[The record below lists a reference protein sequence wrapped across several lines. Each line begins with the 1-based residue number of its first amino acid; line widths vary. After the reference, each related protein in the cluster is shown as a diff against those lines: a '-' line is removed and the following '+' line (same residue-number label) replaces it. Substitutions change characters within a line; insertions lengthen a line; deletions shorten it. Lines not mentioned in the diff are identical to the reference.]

1 MRRLTIVALVLG
13 LIGVRAF
20 AQGTGQP
27 TGAVQG
33 QVFIKDADGGRSVV
47 PATKITLDG
56 PTQLEAESD
65 NEGNFALSTV
75 PAGSYTITANT
86 PGMAAMQGVVVTAG
100 AVSQVQLE
108 MKLEAVAESTTVIAS
123 ASSVDTK
130 SEPSGTNTIG
140 ESAIRNMPNID
151 EQSYACV
158 EAGEWLDSR
167 AGRVRRGRSHFCIR
181 SDWFFATA
189 RPVTRADS
197 TCARSAVGADR
208 HPLVCLE
215 FSCSRWC
222 RNGLN
227 WRDWNHPG
235 GDCRVQAVIAI
246 PEMFALVRKERAAEL
261 LLRPIAGVP
270 LIIRT
275 VLTAAR
281 AGANDILLT
290 CPAALSEQIMQQL
303 VGSTAQFGIHISVV
317 QLADFNPFASSGWRA
332 LKPHLQQKFLW
343 VPWNWVT
350 TKQLLAHLPVAQFH
364 SVNWAEPACTT
375 FYEVT
380 RDDFSSALLHPE
392 GVAVTSPESATSAER
407 FLVARSGKV
416 LDGIHTS
423 LNRRLCRP
431 FVRMLSHTAVP
442 PNAVT
447 FGGIVVSLVSA
458 VAFAHGAYWWS
469 VLGAVL
475 FYVAGLFDEMDGML
489 ARLKFAESPRGT
501 YLEGFADGLSYLLLF
516 TGVTVGMYRHY
527 GRAAIF
533 MGVALLIGASLALI
547 TTTLQRKRATTPDR
561 PNEYLGNFYRLLEKD
576 SGNWISRVVRQVQGF
591 QRRGILIHYIVLF
604 TILGLLPL
612 IFLLATV
619 GAHLTWILT
628 LYFNRRFFTRSQTD
642 VKPTVSKFKEAL

>member
-1 MRRLTIVALVLG
+1 
-13 LIGVRAF
+13 
-20 AQGTGQP
+20 
-27 TGAVQG
+27 
-33 QVFIKDADGGRSVV
+33 
-47 PATKITLDG
+47 
-56 PTQLEAESD
+56 
-65 NEGNFALSTV
+65 
-75 PAGSYTITANT
+75 
-86 PGMAAMQGVVVTAG
+86 
-100 AVSQVQLE
+100 
-108 MKLEAVAESTTVIAS
+108 
-123 ASSVDTK
+123 
-130 SEPSGTNTIG
+130 
-140 ESAIRNMPNID
+140 
-151 EQSYACV
+151 
-158 EAGEWLDSR
+158 
-167 AGRVRRGRSHFCIR
+167 
-181 SDWFFATA
+181 
-189 RPVTRADS
+189 
-197 TCARSAVGADR
+197 
-208 HPLVCLE
+208 
-215 FSCSRWC
+215 
-222 RNGLN
+222 
-227 WRDWNHPG
+227 
-235 GDCRVQAVIAI
+235 VQAEIAI

-442 PNAVT
+442 PNAIT